1 MDQSA
6 QTLPAIVATQDRTP
20 IEALAVADQLATSLA
35 ATMAPRE
42 VGQTVWLPLPDGYT
56 PHDLTAK
63 RDQREPFD
71 VRKRGTAQLLD
82 LPSFITYCK
91 DQAKTDQGYIYANT
105 DTRSFTAVFN
115 DYRNT
120 DLPGW
125 RDHRAHY
132 AAAFTP
138 EFRRWQDNNGP
149 TKAKNQTEFAEFIED
164 NFADLAPDCAQQLLD
179 VATTI
184 QAKTDINFSS
194 AKRLHDGQ
202 VQLAYTEVIDAKAGA
217 DGALTIPREFE
228 LGLRLFKNG
237 EGYKLKARLKYR
249 LGNGGVKFWYE
260 LDRPERSIEDAFNG
274 YIKTVQEASGYSV
287 LIGSPDKSSN

>member
-6 QTLPAIVATQDRTP
+6 QTLPVVVATQDRTP

-42 VGQTVWLPLPDGYT
+42 LGQTVWLPLPDGYT
-56 PHDLTAK
+56 LHDMTAK

-71 VRKRGTAQLLD
+71 HRKRGTAQLLD

-91 DQAKTDQGYIYANT
+91 DQTQVEQGYIYANT

-115 DYRNT
+115 DYHDRFA
-120 DLPGW
+120 GW

-132 AAAFTP
+132 VAAFTP

-149 TKAKNQTEFAEFIED
+149 SKAKNQTEFAEFIED
-164 NFADLAPDCAQQLLD
+164 NFADLVPPYAQQLLD

-194 AKRLHDGQ
+194 AKRLDNGQ
-202 VQLAYTEVIDAKAGA
+202 VQLGYTEVIDARAGA

-237 EGYKLKARLKYR
+237 EAYKLRARLKYR
-249 LGNGGVKFWYE
+249 LASGAVKFWYE
-260 LDRPERSIEDAFNG
+260 LDRPERAIEDAFAG
-274 YIKTVQEASGYSV
+274 YIATVQEASGYSV
-287 LIGSPDKSSN
+287 LIGSPDKTSN